1 MRTQKNLE
9 KMQTVAVVAA
19 ELFGVVSLLGQP
31 IFKIVHLKES
41 GKMEDSFPSVSL
53 SSASFSHLR

>member
-19 ELFGVVSLLGQP
+19 ELLGVVSLLGQP
-31 IFKIVHLKES
+31 IFKIIHLKKVE
-41 GKMEDSFPSVSL
+41 KWKAVSFLSL
-53 SSASFSHLR
+53 TVFRLFSHLR